1 MFAPMSA
8 GESIYDIVPPK
19 EVIVQKPPMYRSK
32 IPHDLPPTSST
43 FNIPGTTHP
52 SLSNLCGDA
61 PTKVVKNRS
70 HSEFG
75 RKIGSY
81 QNNPQTFMKKMT
93 KGGQVASLSEVR
105 RSHPDLLKP
114 SHLKESRFGPGG
126 GGPLKRG
133 EMPVM
138 NLVSSKNFIVANAV
152 ETILAAPKKN
162 VDNAKDYLHK
172 EDYGKVPK
180 YLHHIKKDINAEY
193 DYIRQLQEQQY
204 EQQAG
209 AVQGLDE
216 EERVMLLEGLKSK
229 WEGVNTQYQAMTH
242 LTTLDT
248 MGKMRRKEKY
258 EAELAQMEKDIEK
271 INKRNLHIDL
281 TR

>member
-1 MFAPMSA
+1 MFQAMSA
-8 GESIYDIVPPK
+8 GESIYDIVPPR
-19 EVIVQKPPMYRSK
+19 EVIQPKPPMFRSR
-32 IPHDLPPTSST
+32 IPHDLPPSNST
-43 FNIPGTTHP
+43 FNVPGTTHP
-52 SLSNLCGDA
+52 NLSNLDGDA
-61 PTKVVKNRS
+61 LNKVVKNRS
-70 HSEFG
+70 HSQFG
-75 RKIGSY
+75 KKVGSY
-81 QNNPQTFMKKMT
+81 ANNPHTFIKKMARSC
-93 KGGQVASLSEVR
+93 QVSSLSEVKR
-105 RSHPDLLKP
+105 TNPDLLKP
-114 SHLKESRFGPGG
+114 SELKATRHKESP
-126 GGPLKRG
+126 PKKG

-138 NLVSSKNFIVANAV
+138 NLVTSKNFIVANAV
-152 ETILAAPKKN
+152 EAILAVPKKN
-162 VDNAKDYLHK
+162 VDTAKDYLHK

-180 YLHHIKKDINAEY
+180 YLTHIKNDINAEY

-204 EQQAG
+204 EQEAR

-216 EERVMLLEGLKSK
+216 DERFRLLEGLKSK
-229 WEGVNTQYQAMTH
+229 WESVNTQYQAMTH